1 MMQVAPAARPG
12 SGRGRSFA
20 EDVTEVC
27 VGPADPPNRLVR
39 ALRWWSRSQ
48 RGAEVAGGGNFLR
61 KGLTCGGSFASN
73 SGVDGVRSRSSGSVR
88 VWASRWG

>member
-1 MMQVAPAARPG
+1 MQVAPAARPG

-20 EDVTEVC
+20 EGVTEVC
-27 VGPADPPNRLVR
+27 ARPANPPNRLVR

-73 SGVDGVRSRSSGSVR
+73 SGVDVVRSRSSGSVR

>member
-1 MMQVAPAARPG
+1 MAPAARPG

-27 VGPADPPNRLVR
+27 AGPANPPNRLVR

-48 RGAEVAGGGNFLR
+48 KGAEVAGGGNFLR
-61 KGLTCGGSFASN
+61 KGLTCGGGFASN
-73 SGVDGVRSRSSGSVR
+73 SGVGVVRSRSSGSVR
-88 VWASRWG
+88 V